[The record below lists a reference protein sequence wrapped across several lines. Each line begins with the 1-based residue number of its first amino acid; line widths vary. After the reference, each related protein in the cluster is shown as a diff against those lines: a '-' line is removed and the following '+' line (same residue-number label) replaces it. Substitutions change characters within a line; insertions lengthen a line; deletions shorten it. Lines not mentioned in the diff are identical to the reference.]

1 MSEATNTN
9 KTNKTI
15 VLIVA
20 CTAAFILPFSMAG
33 VNVALPSIGK
43 EFSLNAVLLAWI
55 VTTIV
60 LATGVAL
67 VPAGR
72 IADIYG
78 RRKIF
83 IYSSVLMFI
92 GYLAAALAPD
102 ITVLMV
108 ARVMQGI
115 GAGMSNA
122 TYMAILISVYPA
134 NERGRVLGINVASV
148 YIGLSTAPV
157 IGGILTQSLGWR
169 SIFYIC
175 AGIAL
180 IILIASIWK
189 IKREWMEAKGEKFD
203 TIGSSL
209 LGIGMVAI
217 IYGVTLLPNLPGILV
232 FTAGLVMLGFFVL
245 WELRTKS
252 PVLNLNLFRHNRVF
266 AFSNVATLLNYMAT
280 SCVSFLLV
288 LYLQYIKGFKPFEAG
303 LVLLVQPVIMAI
315 VAPLAGR
322 LSDKIKPQ
330 IVSTT
335 GMVLTT
341 AGLAMFSLLNN
352 NTTIIYIILC
362 QVVIGIGFGAFA
374 SPNTNAI
381 VSSVEKKYYGVSSA
395 VIGTMRTVGQMLS
408 QGMITLLFALI
419 IGHESITPV
428 HYPAFLHS
436 AQIIFIISA
445 VFCFAGIFASFY
457 SISYRVNKK

>member
-1 MSEATNTN
+1 
-9 KTNKTI
+9 
-15 VLIVA
+15 
-20 CTAAFILPFSMAG
+20 MAG

-55 VTTIV
+55 VTVIV

-92 GYLAAALAPD
+92 GYLTAALAPN
-102 ITVLMV
+102 ITILMV
-108 ARVMQGI
+108 ARVLQGI
-115 GAGMSNA
+115 GAGMSSA

-134 NERGRVLGINVASV
+134 SERGKVLGINVAAV

-157 IGGILTQSLGWR
+157 IGGFLTQSLGWR

-180 IILIASIWK
+180 IIIIASIWK
-189 IKREWMEAKGEKFD
+189 IKGEWAEAKGEKFD
-203 TIGSSL
+203 TLGSVL
-209 LGIGMVAI
+209 LGIGMIAV
-217 IYGVTLLPNLPGILV
+217 IYGVTLLPTLPGILI
-232 FTAGLVMLGFFVL
+232 FIAGLVMLGLFVF

-252 PVLNLNLFRHNRVF
+252 PVINLNLFRHNRVF

-303 LVLLVQPVIMAI
+303 LILLVQPVLMAI

-322 LSDKIKPQ
+322 LSDEVKPQ
-330 IVSTT
+330 LVFTA

-341 AGLAMFSLLNN
+341 AGLVMFAFLDND
-352 NTTIIYIILC
+352 TPIIYVIIS

-381 VSSVEKKYYGVSSA
+381 VSSVDKKYYGVSSA

-408 QGMITLLFALI
+408 QGMITLLFALF

-428 HYPAFLHS
+428 YYPAFLHS
-436 AQIIFIISA
+436 TQIIFIISA
-445 VFCFAGIFASFY
+445 VFCFAGIFASLY
-457 SISYRVNKK
+457 STRNGVNKK